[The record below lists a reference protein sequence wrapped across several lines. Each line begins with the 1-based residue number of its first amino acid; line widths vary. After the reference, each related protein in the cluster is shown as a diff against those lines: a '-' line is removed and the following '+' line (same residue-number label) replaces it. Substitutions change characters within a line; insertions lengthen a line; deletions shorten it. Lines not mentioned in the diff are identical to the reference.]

1 MAVKLTESQNTKC
14 YLVATTVA
22 TSTAAAIKTAI
33 TGGKEIKFLP
43 DLGDIGTSK
52 NVTSYNFINTDEV
65 AKSIGSLTLPN
76 FACDLIYDAT
86 DTAGQ
91 ADIKAMYA
99 DNSRRNMIV
108 ALNDQITPTTGN
120 PTYIVFEVAVS
131 SLNIGVAK
139 DNAIMSKTTIELCSV
154 PIIIPAA

>member
-1 MAVKLTESQNTKC
+1 MAVKITESQGTKC
-14 YLVATTVA
+14 HLVATTVA
-22 TSTAAAIKTAI
+22 TDTAATVKTAI
-33 TGGKEIKFLP
+33 TGGKEILFMPELS
-43 DLGDIGTSK
+43 DFGSSK
-52 NVTSYNFINTDEV
+52 NVTSYSFINTDEI

-139 DNAIMSKTTIELCSV
+139 DNAVMSKTTIELCSV
-154 PIIIPAA
+154 PVIIPAA

>member
-1 MAVKLTESQNTKC
+1 MAVILTESQNTKC

-139 DNAIMSKTTIELCSV
+139 DNAVMSKTTIELCSV

>member
-1 MAVKLTESQNTKC
+1 MSIPLTESQGTKC
-14 YLVATTVA
+14 YLVATTVV
-22 TSTAAAIKTAI
+22 TSTAVEIGTGIA
-33 TGGKEIKFLP
+33 GGKEIKFIP

-99 DNSRRNMIV
+99 DNSRRKMII
-108 ALNDQITPTTGN
+108 ALNDNGGAN
-120 PTYIVFEVAVS
+120 PTYITFEVAIS
-131 SLNIGVAK
+131 ALNTSITK
-139 DNAIMSKTTIELCSV
+139 DNSVMAKSTIEICSV
-154 PIIIPAA
+154 PVTINAA

>member
-1 MAVKLTESQNTKC
+1 MAVNLTESQNTKC

-22 TSTAAAIKTAI
+22 TSTAVEVGTAI

-52 NVTSYNFINTDEV
+52 NVTSYNFINTNEV

-91 ADIKAMYA
+91 ADIKSAYA
-99 DNSRRNMIV
+99 DNSRRKMII
-108 ALNDQITPTTGN
+108 ALNDNGGAN
-120 PTYIVFEVAVS
+120 PTYITFEIAVS
-131 SLNIGVAK
+131 ALNTSITR
-139 DNAIMSKTTIELCSV
+139 DNAVMAKSTIELCSV
-154 PIIIPAA
+154 PVIIPAA

>member
-22 TSTAAAIKTAI
+22 TSTTAAIKTAI

-99 DNSRRNMIV
+99 DNSRRKMII
-108 ALNDQITPTTGN
+108 ALNDNGGAN
-120 PTYIVFEVAVS
+120 PTYITFEVAIS
-131 SLNIGVAK
+131 ALNLGITK
-139 DNAIMSKTTIELCSV
+139 DNAIMAKSTIEICSV
-154 PIIIPAA
+154 PVTIKAA

>member
-1 MAVKLTESQNTKC
+1 MSIPLTESQGTKC
-14 YLVATTVA
+14 YLVATTVV
-22 TSTAAAIKTAI
+22 TSTAVEIGTGIA
-33 TGGKEIKFLP
+33 GGKEIKFIP

-99 DNSRRNMIV
+99 DNSRRKMII
-108 ALNDQITPTTGN
+108 ALNDNSGAN
-120 PTYIVFEVAVS
+120 PTYITFEVAIS
-131 SLNIGVAK
+131 ALNLGITK
-139 DNAIMSKTTIELCSV
+139 DNAIMAKSTIEICSV
-154 PIIIPAA
+154 PVTINAA

>member
-1 MAVKLTESQNTKC
+1 MSVKITESQGTKC
-14 YLVATTVA
+14 HLTATTV
-22 TSTAAAIKTAI
+22 TTDTAAAVKTAI
-33 TGGKEIKFLP
+33 TGGKEILFMP

-91 ADIKAMYA
+91 ADIKTMYA
-99 DNSRRNMIV
+99 DNSRRKMIV

-139 DNAIMSKTTIELCSV
+139 DNAVMSKTTIELCSV
-154 PIIIPAA
+154 PVIIPAA

>member
-1 MAVKLTESQNTKC
+1 MAVKITESQGTKC
-14 YLVATTVA
+14 HLVATTV
-22 TSTAAAIKTAI
+22 TTDTASAIKTAI
-33 TGGKEIKFLP
+33 TGGKEIKFIP

-120 PTYIVFEVAVS
+120 PTYIVFEVAIS
-131 SLNIGVAK
+131 ALNTSITR
-139 DNAIMSKTTIELCSV
+139 DNAVMAKSTIELCSV
-154 PIIIPAA
+154 PLVIKAA

>member
-1 MAVKLTESQNTKC
+1 MAVKITESQNTKC
-14 YLVATTVA
+14 HLVATTVA
-22 TSTAAAIKTAI
+22 TETAAEIASAIS
-33 TGGKEIKFLP
+33 GGKEIKFIP

-99 DNSRRNMIV
+99 DNSRRKMII
-108 ALNDQITPTTGN
+108 ALNDNGGAN
-120 PTYIVFEVAVS
+120 PTYITFEVAIS
-131 SLNIGVAK
+131 ALNLGITK
-139 DNAIMSKTTIELCSV
+139 DNAIMAKSTIEICSV
-154 PIIIPAA
+154 PVTINAA

>member
-1 MAVKLTESQNTKC
+1 MSVKITESQGTKC
-14 YLVATTVA
+14 HLVATTVT
-22 TSTAAAIKTAI
+22 TSTATEIASAIS
-33 TGGKEIKFLP
+33 GGKEIKFIP

-99 DNSRRNMIV
+99 DNSRRKMII
-108 ALNDQITPTTGN
+108 ALNDNGGAN
-120 PTYIVFEVAVS
+120 PTYITFEVAIS
-131 SLNIGVAK
+131 ALNLGIIK
-139 DNAIMSKTTIELCSV
+139 DNAIMAKSTIEICSV
-154 PIIIPAA
+154 PVTIKAA

>member
-1 MAVKLTESQNTKC
+1 MSVKITESQNTKC

-22 TSTAAAIKTAI
+22 TSTAVEVGTAI
-33 TGGKEIKFLP
+33 AGGKEIKFLP

-52 NVTSYNFINTDEV
+52 NVTSYNFINTNEV

-91 ADIKAMYA
+91 ADIKSAYA
-99 DNSRRNMIV
+99 DNSRRKMII
-108 ALNDQITPTTGN
+108 ALNDNGGAN
-120 PTYIVFEVAVS
+120 PTYITFEVAIS
-131 SLNIGVAK
+131 ALNTSITR
-139 DNAIMSKTTIELCSV
+139 DNAVMAKSTIEICSV
-154 PIIIPAA
+154 PVVIDAA

>member
-1 MAVKLTESQNTKC
+1 MSVKITEAQGTKC
-14 YLVATTVA
+14 HLVATTVA
-22 TSTAAAIKTAI
+22 TSTAVEIGTGI
-33 TGGKEIKFLP
+33 SGGKEIKFIP

-99 DNSRRNMIV
+99 DNSRRKMII
-108 ALNDQITPTTGN
+108 ALNDNGGAN
-120 PTYIVFEVAVS
+120 PTYITFEVAIS
-131 SLNIGVAK
+131 ALNLGITK
-139 DNAIMSKTTIELCSV
+139 DNAIMAKSTIEICSV
-154 PIIIPAA
+154 PVTIKAA

>member
-91 ADIKAMYA
+91 SDIKAMYA

-139 DNAIMSKTTIELCSV
+139 DNAVMSKTTIELCSV
-154 PIIIPAA
+154 PVIIPAT

>member
-1 MAVKLTESQNTKC
+1 MAVILTESQNTKC

-22 TSTAAAIKTAI
+22 TSTAVEVETAI
-33 TGGKEIKFLP
+33 AGGKEIKFLP

-52 NVTSYNFINTDEV
+52 NVTSYNFINTNEV

-99 DNSRRNMIV
+99 DNSRRKMII
-108 ALNDQITPTTGN
+108 ALNDNGGAN
-120 PTYIVFEVAVS
+120 PTYITFEVAIS
-131 SLNIGVAK
+131 ALNTSITR
-139 DNAIMSKTTIELCSV
+139 DNAVMAKSTIELCSV
-154 PIIIPAA
+154 PVIIPAA

>member
-1 MAVKLTESQNTKC
+1 MAVKITESQGTKC
-14 YLVATTVA
+14 HLVAITAT
-22 TSTAAAIKTAI
+22 TSTATEIASAIS
-33 TGGKEIKFLP
+33 GGKEIKFIP

-91 ADIKAMYA
+91 ADIKLMYSN
-99 DNSRRNMIV
+99 NSRRKMII
-108 ALNDQITPTTGN
+108 ALNDNGGAN
-120 PTYIVFEVAVS
+120 PTYITFEVAVS
-131 SLNIGVAK
+131 ALNLGITK
-139 DNAIMSKTTIELCSV
+139 DNAIMAKSTIEICSV
-154 PIIIPAA
+154 PVTINAA

>member
-1 MAVKLTESQNTKC
+1 MSVKITESQGTKC
-14 YLVATTVA
+14 HLVAITVA
-22 TSTAAAIKTAI
+22 TSTAVEIGSAIS
-33 TGGKEIKFLP
+33 GGKEIKFIP

-76 FACDLIYDAT
+76 FACDLMYDAA
-86 DTAGQ
+86 DIAGQ
-91 ADIKAMYA
+91 QTLRDMYA
-99 DNSRRNMIV
+99 ANSRRKMIV

-139 DNAIMSKTTIELCSV
+139 DNAVMSKTTIELCSV
-154 PIIIPAA
+154 PVIIPAA

>member
-1 MAVKLTESQNTKC
+1 MSIPLTESQGTKC
-14 YLVATTVA
+14 YLVATTVV
-22 TSTAAAIKTAI
+22 TSTAVEIGTGIA
-33 TGGKEIKFLP
+33 GGKEIKFIP

-99 DNSRRNMIV
+99 DNSRRKMII
-108 ALNDQITPTTGN
+108 ALNDNGGAN
-120 PTYIVFEVAVS
+120 PTYITFEVAIS
-131 SLNIGVAK
+131 ALNLGITK
-139 DNAIMSKTTIELCSV
+139 DNAIMAKSTIEICSV
-154 PIIIPAA
+154 PVTIDAA

>member
-139 DNAIMSKTTIELCSV
+139 DNAVMSKTTIELCSV
-154 PIIIPAA
+154 PVIIPAT

>member
-99 DNSRRNMIV
+99 DNSRRKMII
-108 ALNDQITPTTGN
+108 ALNDNGGAN
-120 PTYIVFEVAVS
+120 PTYITFEIAIS
-131 SLNIGVAK
+131 ALNLGITK
-139 DNAIMSKTTIELCSV
+139 DNAIMAKSTIEICSV
-154 PIIIPAA
+154 PVTINAA

>member
-1 MAVKLTESQNTKC
+1 MAVKITESQGTKC
-14 YLVATTVA
+14 HLVATTVA
-22 TSTAAAIKTAI
+22 TDTAATVKTAI

-99 DNSRRNMIV
+99 DNSRRKMII
-108 ALNDQITPTTGN
+108 ALNDNGGAN
-120 PTYIVFEVAVS
+120 PTYITFEVAIS
-131 SLNIGVAK
+131 ALNLGITK
-139 DNAIMSKTTIELCSV
+139 DNAIMAKSTIEICSV
-154 PIIIPAA
+154 PVTIKAA